1 MAVTVNWLQSIN
13 WIPVEERLPDV
24 SVDEH
29 LEVTYVTYEDLTDG
43 KRYVAD
49 NIGFELSGEK
59 RSGYEYK
66 WVVYD
71 EDDYDTIY
79 GEEWHP
85 FEDENCRVVA
95 WSKDTV
101 DILPY

>member
-1 MAVTVNWLQSIN
+1 MAVAIN

-24 SVDEH
+24 KVHEH
-29 LEVTYVTYEDLTDG
+29 EDITYVTYEDLVTG
-43 KRYVAD
+43 KRYVAED
-49 NIGFELSGEK
+49 IGFEWCGH
-59 RSGYEYK
+59 EYK
-66 WVVYD
+66 WVEYD

-79 GEEWHP
+79 GDDWHP
-85 FEDENCRVVA
+85 FEDERFRVVA

>member
-1 MAVTVNWLQSIN
+1 MAVTIN

-24 SVDEH
+24 SVHEH
-29 LEVTYVTYEDLTDG
+29 ENVTYVTFEDLVTSN
-43 KRYVAD
+43 RFVAD
-49 NIGFELSGEK
+49 NVGFDWWSD
-59 RSGYEYK
+59 RFTWVEY
-66 WVVYD
+66 
-71 EDDYDTIY
+71 DDNNYRCY
-79 GEEWHP
+79 WHP

>member
-1 MAVTVNWLQSIN
+1 MAITVSWLQSIN

-24 SVDEH
+24 SIKEH
-29 LEVTYVTYEDLTDG
+29 LDVTYVTYEYLVTG

-59 RSGYEYK
+59 RSCYEYK
-66 WVVYD
+66 WVEY
-71 EDDYDTIY
+71 DYDTVY
-79 GEEWHP
+79 GDDWHP
-85 FEDENCRVVA
+85 FEDERYRVIA

>member
-24 SVDEH
+24 YNNER
-29 LEVTYVTYEDLTDG
+29 VTYVTYEDPTTGERNVSNNVD
-43 KRYVAD
+43 YVKFL
-49 NIGFELSGEK
+49 GETLWVLSISNG
-59 RSGYEYK
+59 
-66 WVVYD
+66 WID
-71 EDDYDTIY
+71 
-79 GEEWHP
+79 